1 MLRSMRKNV
10 KSLHWVLWLVVATFI
25 ASIFF
30 IWGGAGHLGE
40 GSRAKTVAVVA
51 GSKIS
56 SDEYQQLLVQRIESM
71 RRQFTGLNQNYIQQL
86 NIPQQVLLNLIYGRL
101 ADDMGLKIA
110 DADIDSWIKSYSA
123 FQGKDGFIGR
133 EQYLRLLQYNHIAV
147 DKFED
152 EVRQDLMTKRF
163 IGRVTA
169 GIMVTDDE
177 VWESYRKQN
186 DSAKIEYLVSE
197 MSQIEVK
204 DAPSDAQI
212 RARFAGNAAG
222 YKVPERRTG
231 DYLFL
236 KIDDAKKG
244 LKVEDAEIRKYY
256 DSNLSQ
262 FQEPEAVRVSRI
274 WLPFADKGKDAALAL
289 AGDLL
294 KKARAGADFAG
305 LARTYSKDDKAK
317 DGGDWGLT
325 DWRSLP
331 ARQSETAGKLDRGGV
346 SDVVEAE
353 DGAAIL
359 KVTEKTPAVTKTLA
373 EVSANVKNI
382 LEDQKA
388 RTAVFEKIQKIEKSA
403 RKEKS
408 LDLAAQK
415 EGLKIAST
423 GALKKGDALGDFD
436 SAGSMSEALF
446 GLKEKEISGIVYAYT
461 GAGLAQLRKVEA
473 ERPAKLEE
481 VRAEV
486 EKDIVDSLKKAG
498 AQDKLR
504 DVAARIKDDWNAEAG
519 KYKVEY
525 KIVET
530 HKRDQYL
537 SLVGEKPE
545 IDGLIFSL
553 PLKKLSD
560 PVAVEN
566 GYAVFRVLER
576 KEATR
581 ADFEKVKATER
592 DNAVS
597 QKKQSFLSSYVVRL
611 LEEKKIEIRND
622 VYASLVNEV
631 LAKYKTE

>member
-10 KSLHWVLWLVVATFI
+10 KSLHWILWIVVGTFI

-40 GSRAKTVAVVA
+40 GSRAKTVAVAA
-51 GSKIS
+51 GMKIS
-56 SDEYQQLLVQRIESM
+56 SDEYQQLLLQRIESM
-71 RRQFTGLNQNYIQQL
+71 RRQFSGLNQNYIQQL
-86 NIPQQVLLNLIYGRL
+86 NIPQQVLIYGRL
-101 ADDMGLKIA
+101 ADDMGLKVA
-110 DADIDSWIKSYSA
+110 DGEIENWIKNYSG
-123 FQGKDGFIGR
+123 FQGKNGFIGR
-133 EQYLRLLQYNHIAV
+133 TEYLRLLQYNHIAP

-152 EVRQDLMTKRF
+152 EVRQDLMVKRF
-163 IGRVTA
+163 VGRVTA
-169 GIMVTDDE
+169 GVVVTDDE

-186 DSAKIEYLVSE
+186 DSAKVEYLVCETSG
-197 MSQIEVK
+197 IEVK

-236 KIDDAKKG
+236 KTDDAKKG
-244 LKVEDAEIRKYY
+244 IKVDDAEVRKYY
-256 DSNLSQ
+256 NANLSQ
-262 FQEPEAVRVSRI
+262 FEEPEAIRVGRI
-274 WLPFADKGKDAALAL
+274 WLPFTAKDKDAVLAQARDVL
-289 AGDLL
+289 Q
-294 KKARAGADFAG
+294 KAQSGADFAA
-305 LARTYSKDDKAK
+305 LARSFSKDDKAK
-317 DGGDWGLT
+317 DGGDWGLA

-331 ARQSETAGKLDRGGV
+331 AKQAEAAAKLDRGKV
-346 SDVVEAE
+346 SGIVEAE

-373 EVSANVKNI
+373 EVSANIKNI

-388 RTAVFEKIQKIEKSA
+388 RTVVFEKITKLEKLA

-423 GALKKGDALGDFD
+423 GALKKGDPLGDFD
-436 SAGSMSEALF
+436 SAGSMSGALF

-486 EKDIVDSLKKAG
+486 EKDIVDSLKKEG
-498 AQDKLR
+498 ALDKLR
-504 DVAARIKDDWNAEAG
+504 DITARIKDDWNAEAG
-519 KYKVEY
+519 KYKAEY
-525 KIVET
+525 KIVEA
-530 HKRDQYL
+530 HKHEQYL

-545 IDGLIFSL
+545 IDSLIFSL
-553 PLKKLSD
+553 PLKKVSD
-560 PVAVEN
+560 PVPAEN
-566 GYAVFRVLER
+566 GYAVFRVLDR
-576 KEATR
+576 KEAAR
-581 ADFEKVKATER
+581 ADFDKVKAAEK

-597 QKKQSFLSSYVVRL
+597 QKKQNFLSSYIVRL

-622 VYASLVNEV
+622 VYSTLVNDV